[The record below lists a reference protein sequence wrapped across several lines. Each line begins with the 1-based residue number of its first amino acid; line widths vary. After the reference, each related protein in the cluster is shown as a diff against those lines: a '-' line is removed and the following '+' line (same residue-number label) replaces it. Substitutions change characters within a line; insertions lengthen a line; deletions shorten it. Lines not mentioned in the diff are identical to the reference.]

1 MRVDILF
8 TLLRVLGQ
16 YFMSDMDYP
25 GYPAN
30 VLPGNVT
37 VWQIISPA
45 GKLSPIFKFKFRFSF
60 VEWEINQITQI
71 FSQTI
76 IIVSKHHAAFLGSWK
91 AYYIS
96 KSIIHIHTTYLL
108 CMHKRSNLNFVVLRI
123 RKVWPLLEIVHLLAS
138 PSGIKIRKRCSLHLL
153 LWSFSSK
160 KEKKRLVDL

>member
-91 AYYIS
+91 AYYICN
-96 KSIIHIHTTYLL
+96 SIIYILL
-108 CMHKRSNLNFVVLRI
+108 CMHKRSNLNFVVLLI

-138 PSGIKIRKRCSLHLL
+138 PSGIKIRKRCSFL
-153 LWSFSSK
+153 FEEIK
-160 KEKKRLVDL
+160 KKLVDF

>member
-1 MRVDILF
+1 MF

-25 GYPAN
+25 GYPSN

-96 KSIIHIHTTYLL
+96 VRVSFIYILLTYYVCIKAATSILSYCVYVKCGLYWKLSIYLL
-108 CMHKRSNLNFVVLRI
+108 LPV
-123 RKVWPLLEIVHLLAS
+123 E
-138 PSGIKIRKRCSLHLL
+138 
-153 LWSFSSK
+153 
-160 KEKKRLVDL
+160 